1 MNTDM
6 SRLKEEI
13 FFSKLDYLPEYLPY
27 PGKEISKLMFGSN
40 AANVR
45 F

>member
-1 MNTDM
+1 MNPDM

-27 PGKEISKLMFGSN
+27 PRKEISEAMPPM
-40 AANVR
+40 
-45 F
+45 